1 MGGCQVN
8 IPCNQEIKTRIETQI
23 LLNNFNN
30 KDIINK
36 SYKNSFV
43 EEPRVSNEEIKIRL
57 PIRSFSTT
65 KIMSIKR
72 TKQLNDENINRN
84 IIQIKRKSF
93 NLTTAYKTP
102 NLQNNENNSN
112 DNFKLNSK
120 KINKIEI
127 NNFGINNLNNNIIS
141 IKKFEKKNQNQN
153 QIMLNSLISNNANV
167 NEEFIKNN
175 LNNIKDYNNKKK
187 LKNIDNNIINNSN
200 NETKKENKNFS
211 FENLQIED
219 IISEDKIHT
228 KNNHEVV
235 FRGNLLLINS
245 NDQLKNEMLYCVMS
259 RINLKL
265 YKNINFFLKMKKPL
279 LIINL
284 KSIKNIHIIKDESLG
299 LCFSLLDKYIF
310 TLNNKEQLFK
320 WIVVLNYFSIKL
332 REYSK

>member
-43 EEPRVSNEEIKIRL
+43 EDPGVSNEEIKIKL

-65 KIMSIKR
+65 KITSKKR
-72 TKQLNDENINRN
+72 NKQLNDESINKN
-84 IIQIKRKSF
+84 IIPIKRKSF

-102 NLQNNENNSN
+102 SIQHNENNLN
-112 DNFKLNSK
+112 DNPKLNSK

-127 NNFGINNLNNNIIS
+127 NNFGINNLNNNIIT
-141 IKKFEKKNQNQN
+141 IKKFDKNQNQN
-153 QIMLNSLISNNANV
+153 QIMLNSLISNKKKV
-167 NEEFIKNN
+167 NEELIKNN

-200 NETKKENKNFS
+200 NETKKVNKNFS
-211 FENLQIED
+211 FENLKIED

-235 FRGNLLLINS
+235 FRGKLLLIN
-245 NDQLKNEMLYCVMS
+245 NNGQIKNEMLYCVMS

-265 YKNINFFLKMKKPL
+265 YKNIHFFLKMKKPL

-284 KSIKNIHIIKDESLG
+284 RLIENIHIIKDESLG

-310 TLNNKEQLFK
+310 TLENKEQLFK

-332 REYSK
+332 RE